1 MHRNKFCSCC
11 LEQVYI
17 GPNVRTCAIRD
28 VQRWVSPK
36 WLVKEL
42 QTHAKMTE
50 SSSFFLHDVCSR
62 CGLCGTSL
70 KTKNDKRHPSKRASQ
85 RLAMNSSTVR
95 FSCGNPKCSTR
106 WKEYTTLDFKNQT
119 YQTRLLQKL
128 RLVAKGFDG
137 LTKDDEFSTRVRSLI
152 EIRHRGRERTRTPKP
167 RERRQLPSCTNA
179 RLVCKKKGRS
189 MGRWVK
195 KKLFVLMNG
204 LLSLFHG
211 FLWMVALPFLWVV
224 ALPRRCWLL
233 GGGNDN
239 DDDDNNNNS
248 NAAETKTVIFRGRTR
263 HQERTMWGSLASRTR
278 LQLKGRNRTVST
290 TIDEEERYGTLRRQ
304 NTIVWVLN
312 YGTSDKD
319 VSIHEN
325 RSYIIWKGKV
335 LAAGRDR
342 SSDLLVAWHGGGLKS
357 DDKDTIETIALYQ
370 GGTKGSYVFG
380 SLARA
385 RKWLSEHNEHKALER
400 DVLVFVGGTG
410 ELGERRDSV
419 CTPQMKTVPN
429 MADSLIKPKMV
440 KVFDTFQMTETE
452 KEAAMEFEE
461 GTEATEH
468 LPLIL
473 KVLGCRLLM
482 LSNTEID
489 NLKDLWKQW

>member
-1 MHRNKFCSCC
+1 
-11 LEQVYI
+11 
-17 GPNVRTCAIRD
+17 
-28 VQRWVSPK
+28 
-36 WLVKEL
+36 
-42 QTHAKMTE
+42 
-50 SSSFFLHDVCSR
+50 
-62 CGLCGTSL
+62 
-70 KTKNDKRHPSKRASQ
+70 
-85 RLAMNSSTVR
+85 
-95 FSCGNPKCSTR
+95 
-106 WKEYTTLDFKNQT
+106 
-119 YQTRLLQKL
+119 
-128 RLVAKGFDG
+128 
-137 LTKDDEFSTRVRSLI
+137 
-152 EIRHRGRERTRTPKP
+152 
-167 RERRQLPSCTNA
+167 
-179 RLVCKKKGRS
+179 

-211 FLWMVALPFLWVV
+211 VLWMVALPFLWVV

-239 DDDDNNNNS
+239 DDDDNNSNNNNNS

-304 NTIVWVLN
+304 NTVVWVLN

-342 SSDLLVAWHGGGLKS
+342 SSDLLVAWHGGGLKR

-380 SLARA
+380 SLAKA

-400 DVLVFVGGTG
+400 DLLVFVGGTD